1 MKHFLT
7 VFNGIY
13 APAVNAPGVAGASCA
28 KRGCTL
34 HTSDWREAP
43 GTPGNTHRVE
53 AVGQRVDLVEAI
65 TRTWDY
71 DAHALAWT
79 VTSVDPVPR
88 VAKARVAWF
97 AEQIGEEP
105 RASVLSADVDNPE
118 HRDWTDEDRDAFEAT
133 WATCPMLSDA
143 GVFLTRGGWRIVQ
156 PLERALPV
164 AEFEAVLWRWLLD
177 LKAAGVVV
185 DRSCRDWT
193 RLFRLARVL
202 RENPKTRKKT
212 PFHGEVRIE
221 RMREIPVPSVPVLV
235 ARAPSR
241 TAAKARAPVDV
252 ETVAAVERAVVADA
266 HRAGV
271 DAVAAAVRD
280 VATEW
285 HELFLAVAGALLEV
299 GVEPEYVPAL
309 CGSISD
315 ATGADTRRDDRVTAG
330 RSTVARWLSR
340 QRVAGLGTL
349 DALWPAVGRAV
360 RAAFARGDVAA
371 FAADDT
377 PAPPPGLPVRE
388 AVEALES
395 VLREARDEVVCVRA
409 PCGLGKTHSAQVI
422 AAERSAREHADPESE
437 STRAPRGSKTAIS
450 VDKNDLAIQVAADL
464 AAQGVGVKRFFG
476 PLSLKRADGTRE
488 CKFFD
493 AARHLA
499 GGGQSVVREFCEGRG
514 RAPCPHKATC
524 RAWRGV
530 EGPDDARVAVGPHQL
545 LGALDGFAGTSGLL
559 VVDEPPALVEGAT
572 IPAGDFDAALIALG
586 SFEDSYAKAMR
597 PLLQAVSAW
606 VREIAP
612 EGDLHT
618 LTTAVEGAVDA
629 IDADD
634 LRSALEALG
643 EDPGGGTSG
652 DTLKAARGALA
663 GRETATPPIQWS
675 AMARARASAALAQV
689 LGSASRVCGLLYR
702 AATSEA
708 PVAFRVEG
716 GAKGRVCVV
725 SQVREAFVGALKRD
739 GAVVVT
745 DANVDLHVPL
755 IARVVGYEPR
765 VLDLVVADGAPVAR
779 TLLRR
784 SGANRAGW
792 FAHGRLVVSDELVRA
807 VRAAFAWACEGPAQ
821 TLGVITFR
829 PLRLAL
835 EAAYSGPSAA
845 LAAAWR
851 EAGQTPETLAAA
863 VEALKPCVDAWRGEG
878 RVLLLGHYQ
887 ALRGLNLMADAD
899 ALVTLGDPWPN
910 LGDVRHACAVLGI
923 EEWEERFEAMA
934 RAELE
939 QAHGRL
945 RTVHRARPG
954 RACHVGTLLP
964 SGASWHPSAVD
975 VRVSRGGRPKG
986 KSAMTPDEARALRA
1000 QTGWSRSRLAYEL
1013 NCSPE
1018 TVKAYEDGARPVN
1031 AALAAL
1037 LRQVA
1042 AARSRLTP
1050 VSA

>member
-1 MKHFLT
+1 MRHHLT

-13 APAVNAPGVAGASCA
+13 APAVNAPGVAGAKCS
-28 KRGCTL
+28 KRGCTV

-43 GTPGNTHRVE
+43 GSAGNTHRVE
-53 AVGQRVDLVEAI
+53 AVGHRVDLVEAL

-71 DAHALAWT
+71 DAHALAWS
-79 VTSVDPVPR
+79 VASVDPVPR
-88 VAKARVAWF
+88 VAKGRVAWF

-133 WATCPMLSDA
+133 WATCPMLTDA

-177 LKAAGVVV
+177 LKAAGVVI

-202 RENPKTRKKT
+202 REDPKTRRKT
-212 PFHGEVRIE
+212 PFNGEVRID
-221 RMREIPVPSVPVLV
+221 RMREIPVPTVPVLV

-241 TAAKARAPVDV
+241 TAAKARAPVDDAV
-252 ETVAAVERAVVADA
+252 VAAAERAVVPEA

-271 DAVAAAVRD
+271 DAVAAAVRAVD
-280 VATEW
+280 TEW

-309 CGSISD
+309 CGAISD
-315 ATGADTRRDDRVTAG
+315 ATGADTRRDDRVTSG

-349 DALWPAVGRAV
+349 EALWPAVGRAV
-360 RAAFARGDVAA
+360 RGAFGTGETAA
-371 FAADDT
+371 FAADDS
-377 PAPPPGLPVRE
+377 PPPPPGMPVRE
-388 AVEALES
+388 AVGALER

-422 AAERSAREHADPESE
+422 AAERAAREHADPESE

-464 AAQGVGVKRFFG
+464 TAQGVGVKRFFG

-488 CKFFD
+488 CRLYD

-499 GGGQSVVREFCEGRG
+499 GGGQSIVREFCEGRG
-514 RAPCPHKATC
+514 KAPCPHKATC

-559 VVDEPPALVEGAT
+559 VVDEPPALVEGT
-572 IPAGDFDAALIALG
+572 SVFAGDVDAALIALG
-586 SFEDSYAKAMR
+586 SFEAGYAAAMK

-606 VREIAP
+606 VRELAP

-618 LTTAVEGAVDA
+618 LADAVAGAVDA
-629 IDADD
+629 VDPDD

-643 EDPGGGTSG
+643 EEPGGGTSG
-652 DTLKAARGALA
+652 DVLKAARGALA

-675 AMARARASAALAQV
+675 AMARARSSAALAQV

-765 VLDLVVADGAPVAR
+765 VLDLVVADGAPVSR

-807 VRAAFAWACEGPAQ
+807 VRAAFAWACEGDAQ

-845 LAAAWR
+845 LVAAWR
-851 EAGQTPETLAAA
+851 EADQRPEVLAAA
-863 VEALKPCVDAWRGEG
+863 VDALKPAVDSWRADG

-923 EEWEERFEAMA
+923 DEWEERFEAMA

-954 RACHVGTLLP
+954 RACHLGTLLP

-986 KSAMTPDEARALRA
+986 KSALAPDEVRALRA
-1000 QTGWSRSRLAYEL
+1000 QTGWSRARLAVEL
-1013 NCSPE
+1013 GCSPE
-1018 TVKAYEDGARPVN
+1018 TVKAYEEGTRPVN
-1031 AALAAL
+1031 AALADL

-1042 AARSRLTP
+1042 AARSRMTP